1 MPSLSQEMSV
11 PAFALPGAP
20 QLWAWR
26 LHNGTRQKFKATV
39 IKLRKM
45 VPRIVVRF
53 DEAED
58 GSTNRLALPDPITAN
73 LFAYEV
79 EEIQQ

>member
-1 MPSLSQEMSV
+1 M
-11 PAFALPGAP
+11 
-20 QLWAWR
+20 
-26 LHNGTRQKFKATV
+26 

>member
-1 MPSLSQEMSV
+1 MPLHANEMSV

-39 IKLRKM
+39 LKLRKKP
-45 VPRIVVRF
+45 PRIVVRF
-53 DEAED
+53 DETED

-73 LFAYEV
+73 LFTYEV
-79 EEIQQ
+79 AEQ